1 MKKQTNHFSLSF
13 ALNLINS
20 YHTLVI
26 IVTETTDTQL
36 EIEIDEVNYEFDREK
51 SLLICT
57 IALFRLSNC
66 WGDVQVLRQHL
77 DNCC

>member
-13 ALNLINS
+13 AVKLINS

-26 IVTETTDTQL
+26 IVIETTDTQL

-51 SLLICT
+51 S
-57 IALFRLSNC
+57 
-66 WGDVQVLRQHL
+66 
-77 DNCC
+77 